1 MKSELFQKIVLATD
15 GSEYSANVVKYAIEL
30 AKISEAKI
38 YAIYVVDTGVFTSI
52 PMDVAWTN
60 MYELLKQEG
69 NVATNQVESEGMAA
83 NIEVESITVEG
94 HPAEEIIKLAED
106 KSADIIVMGTLGKSG
121 LDRFLLGSVAEKVS
135 RTSKIPVMIV
145 RGEKP
150 K

>member
-69 NVATNQVESEGMAA
+69 NVATNQVESEAMAA
-83 NIEVESITVEG
+83 DIEVESITVEG

>member
-38 YAIYVVDTGVFTSI
+38 YAIYVVDTGIFTSI

-69 NVATNQVESEGMAA
+69 NVATNQVESEAMAA

>member
-69 NVATNQVESEGMAA
+69 NVATNQVESEAMAA

>member
-69 NVATNQVESEGMAA
+69 NVATNQVESEAMAE

>member
-38 YAIYVVDTGVFTSI
+38 YAIYVVDTGIFTSI

-69 NVATNQVESEGMAA
+69 NVATNQVESEAMAA

-135 RTSKIPVMIV
+135 RTSRIPVMIV

>member
-69 NVATNQVESEGMAA
+69 NVATNQVESEAMAA
-83 NIEVESITVEG
+83 NIEVESVTVEG

>member
-38 YAIYVVDTGVFTSI
+38 YAIYVVDTGIFTSI

-69 NVATNQVESEGMAA
+69 NVATNQVESEAMAA
-83 NIEVESITVEG
+83 NIEVESVTVEG

>member
-1 MKSELFQKIVLATD
+1 LFQKIVLATD

-38 YAIYVVDTGVFTSI
+38 YAIYVVDTGIFTSI

-69 NVATNQVESEGMAA
+69 NVATNQVESEAMAD

>member
-1 MKSELFQKIVLATD
+1 MKSELFQRIVLATD
-15 GSEYSANVVKYAIEL
+15 GSEYSANIAKYAIEL

-38 YAIYVVDTGVFTSI
+38 YIIYVVDTGVFTSI

-60 MYELLKQEG
+60 MYELLKSEG
-69 NVATNQVESEGMAA
+69 DEATGKVESEAIAA
-83 NIEVESITVEG
+83 NIEVESFTVEG

-106 KSADIIVMGTLGKSG
+106 KSADIIIMGTLGKSG

>member
-15 GSEYSANVVKYAIEL
+15 GSEYSANVIKYAIEL

-38 YAIYVVDTGVFTSI
+38 YAIYVVDTGIFTSI

-69 NVATNQVESEGMAA
+69 NVATNQVESEAMAA

>member
-15 GSEYSANVVKYAIEL
+15 GSEYSSNVVKYAIEL
-30 AKISEAKI
+30 ARISEAKI

-60 MYELLKQEG
+60 MYELLKKEG
-69 NVATNQVESEGMAA
+69 DDATSKVESKAMAA
-83 NIEVESITVEG
+83 NIEVESFTVEG

-121 LDRFLLGSVAEKVS
+121 LDRFLLGSVAEKIS

-145 RGEKP
+145 RGKKP

>member
-69 NVATNQVESEGMAA
+69 NVATNQVESEAMAA

-135 RTSKIPVMIV
+135 RTSRIPVMIV

>member
-38 YAIYVVDTGVFTSI
+38 YAIYVVDTGIFTSI

-69 NVATNQVESEGMAA
+69 NVATNQVESEAMAA
-83 NIEVESITVEG
+83 NIEVESFTVEG

-135 RTSKIPVMIV
+135 RTSRIPVMIV

>member
-69 NVATNQVESEGMAA
+69 NVATNQVESEAMAD

>member
-15 GSEYSANVVKYAIEL
+15 GSEYSISVVKYAIEL
-30 AKISEAKI
+30 ARITESKI

-52 PMDVAWTN
+52 PMDGAWTN
-60 MYELLKQEG
+60 MYELLKKEG
-69 NVATNQVESEGMAA
+69 DEATSEVESEAVAA
-83 NIEVESITVEG
+83 NIEVESLTVEG